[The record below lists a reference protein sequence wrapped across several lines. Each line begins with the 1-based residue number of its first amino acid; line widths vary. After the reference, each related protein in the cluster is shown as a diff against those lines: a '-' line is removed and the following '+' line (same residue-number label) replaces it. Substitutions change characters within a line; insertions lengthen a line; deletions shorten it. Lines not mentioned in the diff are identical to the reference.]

1 MTMLTKSSLIR
12 NPEILN
18 LYHSLIGFD
27 LFFDDLDS
35 FHKKTNY
42 PPFNV
47 IRVDELHYVMELAV
61 AGFSPKDISVT
72 SKQGVLTISAKTTES
87 DSLKETNYIYKGL
100 ASRAFTKDFK
110 LYEHIFVT
118 GATFD
123 NGILKVNLEVKLP
136 DQLKEQK
143 FTVMDHNQP
152 KV

>member
-27 LFFDDLDS
+27 QFFDDLDS

-87 DSLKETNYIYKGL
+87 DSLKQIIFIKGL
-100 ASRAFTKDFK
+100 HQ
-110 LYEHIFVT
+110 EHLPKISSYMNIF
-118 GATFD
+118 
-123 NGILKVNLEVKLP
+123 L
-136 DQLKEQK
+136 
-143 FTVMDHNQP
+143 
-152 KV
+152 